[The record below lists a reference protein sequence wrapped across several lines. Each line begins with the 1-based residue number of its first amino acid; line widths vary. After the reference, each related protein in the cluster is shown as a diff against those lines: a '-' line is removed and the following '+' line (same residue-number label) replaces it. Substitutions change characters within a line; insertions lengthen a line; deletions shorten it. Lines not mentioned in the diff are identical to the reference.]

1 LNKWQHPLPENTI
14 TARFGATK
22 NRKSPHRGTDYASS
36 NKNALLSA
44 VSAGVIA
51 KIEYSAC
58 LGWYV
63 VLKTDEDDVYFGYSH
78 LYCSKHK
85 TSECDGKDHTNDTC
99 MKNLK
104 VGQKVKAGQAV
115 GRQGNS
121 GTCSRGHHL
130 HLTAH
135 KTPDPR
141 YAKVFDAEKF
151 LNQKIKASESNELQ
165 KKEKE
170 EKKVLKPK
178 TKAVESPVKAKQ
190 DNPDVIVPEKDPKPS
205 ASIRELL
212 GGILAKK
219 PTGEVCKCCGQAI
232 K

>member
-1 LNKWQHPLPENTI
+1 MNKWQHPLPKTTI

-36 NKNALLSA
+36 DKNALLSA
-44 VSAGVIA
+44 VSDGVVA
-51 KIEYSAC
+51 KIEYSSC

-63 VLKTDEDDVYFGYSH
+63 VIKTDEDDVYFGYSH
-78 LYCSKHK
+78 LYCNKHK
-85 TSECDGKDHTNDTC
+85 TSECDGKDHANDTC

-104 VGQKVKAGQAV
+104 VGQKVKAGQPV

-151 LNQKIKASESNELQ
+151 LNQKISAWEKQATQ
-165 KKEKE
+165 KKA
-170 EKKVLKPK
+170 VKPK
-178 TKAVESPVKAKQ
+178 TKPVESPVAAKQ
-190 DNPDVIVPEKDPKPS
+190 DKPDVIVSEQTPNPS
-205 ASIRELL
+205 ESIWTLL

>member
-1 LNKWQHPLPENTI
+1 MNKWQHPLPKSTI

-22 NRKSPHRGTDYASS
+22 NRKSPHRGTDYASPD
-36 NKNALLSA
+36 KNALLSA

-63 VLKTDEDDVYFGYSH
+63 VIKTDEDDVYFGYSH
-78 LYCSKHK
+78 LYCNKHK
-85 TSECDGKDHTNDTC
+85 TSECDGKDHANETC

-151 LNQKIKASESNELQ
+151 LIQKISASEKQEAQ
-165 KKEKE
+165 KKTP
-170 EKKVLKPK
+170 KPK
-178 TKAVESPVKAKQ
+178 TKVTESPVTAKQ
-190 DNPDVIVPEKDPKPS
+190 DIPDVIVPEDTTKPS
-205 ASIRELL
+205 GSIWDLMGAL
-212 GGILAKK
+212 LAKK
-219 PTGEVCKCCGQAI
+219 PTGEVCKCCGQTI

>member
-1 LNKWQHPLPENTI
+1 MNKWQHPLPKTTI

-36 NKNALLSA
+36 NKNALLAA
-44 VSAGVIA
+44 VSDAVVA
-51 KIEYSAC
+51 KIDYSSC

-63 VLKTDEDDVYFGYSH
+63 VIKTDEDNVYFGYSH
-78 LYCSKHK
+78 LYCNKHK
-85 TSECDGKDHTNDTC
+85 TSECDGKDHANDTC

-104 VGQKVKAGQAV
+104 VGDKVKAGQAV

-151 LNQKIKASESNELQ
+151 LNQKVSAWEKQKTEKKPASPKNKVTESTVTADKTPAKVVAPEKASTPSES
-165 KKEKE
+165 
-170 EKKVLKPK
+170 
-178 TKAVESPVKAKQ
+178 
-190 DNPDVIVPEKDPKPS
+190 IWG
-205 ASIRELL
+205 LL
-212 GGILAKK
+212 SGILAKK
-219 PTGEVCKCCGQAI
+219 PSGEVCKCCGQAI